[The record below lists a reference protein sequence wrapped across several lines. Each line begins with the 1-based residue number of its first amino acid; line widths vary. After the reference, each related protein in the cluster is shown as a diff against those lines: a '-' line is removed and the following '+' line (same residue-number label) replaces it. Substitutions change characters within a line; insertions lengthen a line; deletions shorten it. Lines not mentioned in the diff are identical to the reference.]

1 MSTDPCSPAA
11 GPSGAPASDLASTVS
26 RLLGARAPELL
37 ICTLII
43 NLVSL
48 FSPFFSMLVYD
59 KVIGNHIPETL
70 WGLAVG
76 MVLFLGLNLLMK
88 VIRLLIIEKAAY
100 RADAQADA
108 AVLKRL
114 LGQSGGAV
122 ISTGALLAR
131 YREFAASRDLLSSS
145 YLVAAVDLPFALMFL
160 LAMGVIGGPVVLAPI
175 LIGGGMIAL
184 SLVLRGPIARRNQ
197 EAQVMEGLR
206 LGVLAE
212 ILSHLD
218 LIRTSRLRVL
228 FDRRWQGLATGSSEA
243 RSRGRLLASL
253 NYALLAEGAM
263 LIWVSVIVVG
273 ALMTEANLLT
283 MGGLTACSILSNR
296 IGGQVSSFVI
306 LVGRYDVHRRARAR
320 FEETLAAPA
329 APAPFLPPRRIEGG
343 YSVHDLTFR
352 YPGDRPAVIDG
363 LSLTFAPGERVG
375 VVGRNGSGKS
385 TLLRCLAGA
394 LAPTA
399 GAVRI
404 DGANL
409 AAFDPAW
416 RAGWLAYKPQDP
428 LLFEGT
434 LEQNILGD
442 ETGWD
447 GPRLR
452 RALHLSGL
460 EEAIRRGELS
470 LDLPVAAGGANLS
483 GGQRQS
489 VALARS
495 LMVEAR
501 VLILDEPTAG
511 LDHELEARVI
521 GRIGEAA
528 GDATLVIATHSAALL
543 GQLDRLIVMDRGRIV
558 ADGPTRSILVA

>member
-1 MSTDPCSPAA
+1 MSAD
-11 GPSGAPASDLASTVS
+11 PASITSEAGEGISSVPRKILSD
-26 RLLGARAPELL
+26 LLGGRTLELL

-43 NLVSL
+43 NLVGL
-48 FSPFFSMLVYD
+48 FSPFFSMLVFD
-59 KVIGNHIPETL
+59 KVIGNNSPETL
-70 WGLAVG
+70 WGLTVG
-76 MVLFLGLNLLMK
+76 MVLFLALDLLMK
-88 VIRLLIIEKAAY
+88 LIRLLIIEKAAY
-100 RADAQADA
+100 RADAAADD

-114 LGQSGGAV
+114 LAQSGGAV

-145 YLVAAVDLPFALMFL
+145 YLVAATDLPFAVLFL
-160 LAMGVIGGPVVLAPI
+160 LAMAVIGGPVLLAP
-175 LIGGGMIAL
+175 LVLGGGLIAV

-197 EAQVMEGLR
+197 DAQVMEGLR
-206 LGVLAE
+206 LGLLAE
-212 ILSHLD
+212 ILTHLD
-218 LIRTSRLRVL
+218 LIRTSRLRAL
-228 FDRRWQGLATGSSEA
+228 FDRKWQGLASASSEA
-243 RSRGRLLASL
+243 RSRGRLLTSL

-263 LIWVSVIVVG
+263 LIWVAVIVIG

-283 MGGLTACSILSNR
+283 VGGLTACSILSNR

-306 LVGRYDVHRRARAR
+306 LLGRYDVHRRARAR
-320 FEETLAAPA
+320 FEETLVAPA
-329 APAPFLPPRRIEGG
+329 ATAAYLPPRRIGG
-343 YSVHDLTFR
+343 AYHVHDLGFR
-352 YPGDRPAVIDG
+352 FPGDRPPVIESLNLT
-363 LSLTFAPGERVG
+363 LSPGERVG

-399 GAVRI
+399 GTVMI
-404 DGANL
+404 DGANIG
-409 AAFDPAW
+409 AFDPVW
-416 RAGWLAYKPQDP
+416 RAGWLGYKPQDP

-434 LEQNILGD
+434 LEQNILGN

-447 GPRLR
+447 GQRLH

-460 EEAIRRGELS
+460 AEAIGRGELA

-495 LMVEAR
+495 LMVDAR

-511 LDHELEARVI
+511 IDHELEALVAN
-521 GRIGEAA
+521 RIA
-528 GDATLVIATHSAALL
+528 GATPDGVLIVATHSVALL
-543 GQLDRLIVMDRGRIV
+543 GQLDRLIVMERGRIV